1 MESSGK
7 ISIFIVSKFNGR
19 IPRVYM
25 KRRWKESF
33 IYSWWCFVCLGE
45 GEEGCWM
52 KTANGIGRMDWFI
65 RLARS
70 VLGILRESLV
80 PLAEDLWR
88 SSCWR
93 ALFLLREVNYEV
105 SLELSRIWSL
115 YILFSFIF
123 ATRSLL
129 HKLNKVFSME
139 LWIELIERWLLTLSR
154 IKYCLFIF
162 RFRIIEIV
170 FQGSEWKKT
179 LEGEKKK
186 KKKKRLLKVGKI
198 DRFTSVP
205 LVIAHRN
212 NPLDI
217 FCRE

>member
-105 SLELSRIWSL
+105 SFGLSRIWSL
-115 YILFSFIF
+115 YILLSFIF
-123 ATRSLL
+123 ATLSLF

-154 IKYCLFIF
+154 IKYCLFTF
-162 RFRIIEIV
+162 RFGRIVEIV
-170 FQGSEWKKT
+170 LSKVQKKT

>member
-129 HKLNKVFSME
+129 FLME

-154 IKYCLFIF
+154 IKYCLFTF
-162 RFRIIEIV
+162 RFGRIVEIV
-170 FQGSEWKKT
+170 LSKVQKKT